1 MPPPISAAQG
11 SDDDQ
16 SPSSSG
22 PPVEISDSDL
32 EKDDQET
39 EIEVE
44 EEEIEND
51 NEEEEY
57 EEIIVVE
64 EEEIEEEVEV
74 EEDDMSDS
82 SKEANVKNVGQD
94 TEFEGTDR
102 QLGLRS
108 TPGRSSL
115 GLPSNSLV
123 EDGVCNSQFSGPLNE
138 PVKLQEELHVNYE
151 DSKCLLKSGT
161 TGENGS
167 QRSLVK
173 NDTEALMIKKKS
185 KEISKHYSD
194 SMAHFFND
202 EAMAAETTSPSS
214 IAGNEV
220 SNALAIKDS
229 LGMETNGILDSEV
242 DVNPMEKRSGDKE
255 QTTSRFSR
263 LVTLEKRTRSL
274 SPSAEFEDQNKRPA
288 VICDFFSKG
297 WCIRGSS
304 CTFLHIK
311 NKTVNA
317 KEQLEGDA
325 AAANFSKRDQFDEGL
340 KNITEKPKFP
350 GFPDLMASSIGNSAA
365 FSCQFSSER
374 ILALENG
381 ESQRLHRLDDKHKS
395 LSLQREDLSQGFH
408 SDTQQFPSSKDD
420 HGVSS
425 SKNVGI
431 ENLRRSWP
439 ASDYGSYASP
449 INRGSSP
456 SFQSRLLPELRYSSS
471 FSSVTS
477 SNNHRENSFSY
488 LSSLDNLT
496 YIRDQFVQGTSLDGS
511 LSSSVMLPSQ
521 QISAWKGPSFSF
533 SSSLNT
539 SPFGSQK
546 LSHNDRNYHASR
558 SLRQSASLLFG
569 SDRETSLLT
578 SVSRDPLHYAEH
590 KAKISSN
597 DWEPSIP
604 FRPSFSVTHT
614 MASSPG
620 SQYDPVR
627 DSIDLSTT
635 GYRLPFKF
643 SFVTQERSNL
653 NSSHQSIYD
662 NSLSKTLGSE
672 CHNDKST
679 VSLHG
684 RFHEN
689 VLDKNCS
696 TPGKVMGGT
705 CVVSG
710 QKGTMP
716 KEENAS
722 SSGHLSDVPNTSK
735 IDVDRDSRHEYDAPR
750 HKQDFKVDRVRQKN
764 EMDVDQKTDGES
776 RVLRHFRA
784 ALIDFVKELL
794 RPTWREGHLSKDAHN
809 TIAKKAVE
817 KVLRT
822 LQPHQIPTTVEST
835 RQYLSSSQPKIAK
848 LVEGYCTKYGKS

>member
-16 SPSSSG
+16 SPSSSD
-22 PPVEISDSDL
+22 VS
-32 EKDDQET
+32 
-39 EIEVE
+39 
-44 EEEIEND
+44 
-51 NEEEEY
+51 
-57 EEIIVVE
+57 
-64 EEEIEEEVEV
+64 
-74 EEDDMSDS
+74 
-82 SKEANVKNVGQD
+82 QD

-151 DSKCLLKSGT
+151 DSKKSGT
-161 TGENGS
+161 NGENGS

-202 EAMAAETTSPSS
+202 EAMAAETTSPS
-214 IAGNEV
+214 ITGNEV
-220 SNALAIKDS
+220 SNALAIKNS

-242 DVNPMEKRSGDKE
+242 DVNPMEKRSEDK
-255 QTTSRFSR
+255 
-263 LVTLEKRTRSL
+263 
-274 SPSAEFEDQNKRPA
+274 
-288 VICDFFSKG
+288 SKQ
-297 WCIRGSS
+297 
-304 CTFLHIK
+304 H
-311 NKTVNA
+311 
-317 KEQLEGDA
+317 Q
-325 AAANFSKRDQFDEGL
+325 GL

-381 ESQRLHRLDDKHKS
+381 ESQRLHQLDDKHKS

-425 SKNVGI
+425 SLKNVGI

-521 QISAWKGPSFSF
+521 QISAWKGPLFSF

-546 LSHNDRNYHASR
+546 LSDNDRNYHASR

-569 SDRETSLLT
+569 SERETSLLT
-578 SVSRDPLHYAEH
+578 SVSR
-590 KAKISSN
+590 
-597 DWEPSIP
+597 
-604 FRPSFSVTHT
+604 V
-614 MASSPG
+614 ASSPG
-620 SQYDPVR
+620 SQYDPLR

-643 SFVTQERSNL
+643 SFVSQERSNL
-653 NSSHQSIYD
+653 NSSHQPIYD

-684 RFHEN
+684 
-689 VLDKNCS
+689 
-696 TPGKVMGGT
+696 
-705 CVVSG
+705 
-710 QKGTMP
+710 
-716 KEENAS
+716 
-722 SSGHLSDVPNTSK
+722 
-735 IDVDRDSRHEYDAPR
+735 RHEYDAPR

-794 RPTWREGHLSKDAHN
+794 RPTWREGKLLRSVDVVSWLLRLTVITTFFVPVWFAFKAGTDLEHLFKN
-809 TIAKKAVE
+809 E
-817 KVLRT
+817 
-822 LQPHQIPTTVEST
+822 LQILVNRLNG
-835 RQYLSSSQPKIAK
+835 RQLIDHVIQQFS
-848 LVEGYCTKYGKS
+848 L